1 MKTGVGSQFGKHSGE
16 SLPNK
21 RIYWKEGCIRIGEI
35 FFQSFNLEDSISY
48 CLKEI
53 SHLVA
58 TQCYSGRMNDAIF
71 EMLAL
76 L

>member
-1 MKTGVGSQFGKHSGE
+1 MKTGVGSQFGKHSVRACLTKIFMGKKGVSE
-16 SLPNK
+16 WE
-21 RIYWKEGCIRIGEI
+21 RF
-35 FFQSFNLEDSISY
+35 FFQSFNLKDSISY

-53 SHLVA
+53 SHLFA
-58 TQCYSGRMNDAIF
+58 TQCYSGQMNDAIF

>member
-1 MKTGVGSQFGKHSGE
+1 MVKACLTKVFMGGVSE
-16 SLPNK
+16 WERL
-21 RIYWKEGCIRIGEI
+21 
-35 FFQSFNLEDSISY
+35 FFLQSFNLEDSISY
-48 CLKEI
+48 CLKEM

-58 TQCYSGRMNDAIF
+58 TQCYSGRMNHAIF

>member
-1 MKTGVGSQFGKHSGE
+1 MVRACLTKVFIGRKGVSEWERF
-16 SLPNK
+16 
-21 RIYWKEGCIRIGEI
+21 

>member
-1 MKTGVGSQFGKHSGE
+1 MKTGVGSQFGKHSGA

-21 RIYWKEGCIRIGEI
+21 SIYGRVCQNGRG
-35 FFQSFNLEDSISY
+35 FSPQSFNLEDSISY
-48 CLKEI
+48 GLKEM

-58 TQCYSGRMNDAIF
+58 TQCYSGRMNHAIF